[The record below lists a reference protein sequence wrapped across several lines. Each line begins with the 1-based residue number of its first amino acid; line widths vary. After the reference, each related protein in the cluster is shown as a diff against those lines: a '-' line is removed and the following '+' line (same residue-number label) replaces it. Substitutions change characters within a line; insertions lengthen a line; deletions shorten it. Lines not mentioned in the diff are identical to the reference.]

1 MGIHQLFHSSCC
13 FLNTNTAITQ
23 QLIRTA
29 RTLEAESL
37 QVCGKRD
44 YGDKGRWV
52 KYLAR
57 LGRWISPCYSPFSLG
72 APFLKL
78 WTVYFF
84 NFPIFF
90 SARGQPRIRRSTC
103 TWNCSSNPS
112 THHNSVILNSAQVQ
126 NQFLSNRSKGQ
137 CKLIQ
142 KNSWSLKVCGGI
154 APLILN
160 VGARCMWAIRF
171 TLQPLYPAVP
181 TE

>member
-1 MGIHQLFHSSCC
+1 MIYFYCNHIQNFHFLTNGRTPRLLSGLEAISASLLSCFGAIITVNKG
-13 FLNTNTAITQ
+13 FLNTNTTITQ

-84 NFPIFF
+84 NFLFF
-90 SARGQPRIRRSTC
+90 FFGPRPTADTAVHLYVELFLQSLH
-103 TWNCSSNPS
+103 SS
-112 THHNSVILNSAQVQ
+112 
-126 NQFLSNRSKGQ
+126 
-137 CKLIQ
+137 
-142 KNSWSLKVCGGI
+142 
-154 APLILN
+154 
-160 VGARCMWAIRF
+160 
-171 TLQPLYPAVP
+171 
-181 TE
+181 